1 MMSVA
6 EMAAQVAAAE
16 AYEDSRRSSVKAFA
30 LEGIEYLVNFKH
42 FSWIA
47 SFLAMTRSVSIKI
60 LRRIILD
67 VGGLIV
73 A

>member
-1 MMSVA
+1 MLRVTKR
-6 EMAAQVAAAE
+6 AAQVAAAE
-16 AYEDSRRSSVKAFA
+16 THEDGRRSSVKAFA

-42 FSWIA
+42 FFWIA